1 MNNVTDTASVSWT
14 EESFENQSYTNTDS
28 SATDTQ
34 IKEKLP
40 SLK

>member
-1 MNNVTDTASVSWT
+1 MNNISDIASVSWT
-14 EESFENQSYTNTDS
+14 EESFENQFYTNTDS

-40 SLK
+40 AIK

>member
-1 MNNVTDTASVSWT
+1 MNSLSDIGSVSWT

-40 SLK
+40 AIK